1 MSSCH
6 VSKEKDYDIYL
17 KVLLKLYGVG
27 PRQDDIHKKFLR
39 NKKRIGEKHA
49 HS

>member
-27 PRQDDIHKKFLR
+27 PGKMIFTKILR